1 MGILEQMAGEE
12 PVPRSAHITV
22 RLNEDIVKR
31 LDTLAAEDRISRSL
45 LVRRM
50 LLTGIYQRE
59 ALPSG
64 S

>member
-1 MGILEQMAGEE
+1 MANDSTVTIRLPQDTLE
-12 PVPRSAHITV
+12 
-22 RLNEDIVKR
+22 RLNR
-31 LDTLAAEDRISRSL
+31 LAEQDDISRSL
-45 LVRRM
+45 LMRRM